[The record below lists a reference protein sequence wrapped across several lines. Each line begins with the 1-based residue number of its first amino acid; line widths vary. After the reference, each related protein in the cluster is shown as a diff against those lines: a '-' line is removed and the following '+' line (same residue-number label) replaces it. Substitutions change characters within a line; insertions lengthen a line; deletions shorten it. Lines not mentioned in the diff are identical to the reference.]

1 MTAPTFRIGRFV
13 WLLLGA
19 LIVGFV
25 LYQLRSAL
33 LPFIV
38 GGALAYIL
46 NPLVLWL
53 EDRIPWMSNRPA
65 LKRMLIIAL
74 IFLIAFIIA
83 VAALIIGVTVL
94 IREIEAF
101 INDLPELIES
111 SRATFESINRQFAVS
126 VPPEV
131 SAIVR
136 DVMQNLGGFLV
147 TAGSRL
153 LVSTIGIISETA
165 SILLGLLMVPLVLFY
180 MLKDRGQI
188 IEGALRSMP
197 PVARR
202 HTVNVLGL
210 LNGVFSAYIR
220 GQLILGLIV
229 GVVIFIGLWLLGIPF
244 SPVLGLIAGLFELIP
259 VIGPWI
265 GAIPGLIVV
274 LAVAPEKF
282 VWVALLYIG
291 VQLVQNSLLVP
302 RIQSASLNLHPVM
315 ILAALLV
322 GSEVAGLWG
331 IILGP
336 PLAAGARSVYLYFV
350 DQWWGKDIED
360 AEKEQ
365 PVEGAEEATEPVEA
379 D

>member
-1 MTAPTFRIGRFV
+1 MTTPTFRIGRFV

-53 EDRIPWMSNRPA
+53 EDRIPWTPSRPV

-74 IFLIAFIIA
+74 IFLTAFIIA
-83 VAALIIGVTVL
+83 VAALVIGVTIL
-94 IREIEAF
+94 IHEIEAF

-111 SRATFESINRQFAVS
+111 SRATFESVNRQFAVS

-131 SAIVR
+131 SEIVR
-136 DVMQNLGGFLV
+136 DVMQSIGDFLV
-147 TAGSRL
+147 SAGKKL
-153 LVSTIGIISETA
+153 LVSTIGIVSQTA
-165 SILLGLLMVPLVLFY
+165 SILLGLFMVPLILFY
-180 MLKDRGQI
+180 LLKDRGQI
-188 IEGALRSMP
+188 IEGALRTLRP
-197 PVARR
+197 GLRR
-202 HTVNVLGL
+202 HTVNIVEI
-210 LNGVFSAYIR
+210 LNGVFSAYLR
-220 GQLILGLIV
+220 GQILLGSIV

-282 VWVALLYIG
+282 VWAALLYLG
-291 VQLVQNSLLVP
+291 VQLLQNSLLVP

-350 DQWWGKDIED
+350 EEWWGED
-360 AEKEQ
+360 VENAEEEQ
-365 PVEGAEEATEPVEA
+365 PVEGAEEAIEPV
-379 D
+379 

>member
-1 MTAPTFRIGRFV
+1 MTTPTFRIGRFV

-53 EDRIPWMSNRPA
+53 EDRIPWTPSRPV

-74 IFLIAFIIA
+74 IFLTAFIIA
-83 VAALIIGVTVL
+83 VAALIIGVTIL
-94 IREIEAF
+94 IHEIEAF

-111 SRATFESINRQFAVS
+111 SRATFESVNRQFTVS

-136 DVMQNLGGFLV
+136 DVMQNLGDFLV
-147 TAGSRL
+147 SAGKRL
-153 LVSTIGIISETA
+153 LVSTIGIVSQTA
-165 SILLGLLMVPLVLFY
+165 SILLGLFMVPLILFY
-180 MLKDRGQI
+180 LLKDRGQI
-188 IEGALRSMP
+188 IEGALRTLRP
-197 PVARR
+197 GPRR
-202 HTVNVLGL
+202 HTVNIVEI
-210 LNGVFSAYIR
+210 LNGVFSAYLR
-220 GQLILGLIV
+220 GQILLGSIV

-265 GAIPGLIVV
+265 GAIPGLIWSCS
-274 LAVAPEKF
+274 P
-282 VWVALLYIG
+282 WR
-291 VQLVQNSLLVP
+291 P
-302 RIQSASLNLHPVM
+302 RSSSGWRCCI
-315 ILAALLV
+315 
-322 GSEVAGLWG
+322 SECSCCRTRCSCRAYR
-331 IILGP
+331 
-336 PLAAGARSVYLYFV
+336 ARR
-350 DQWWGKDIED
+350 
-360 AEKEQ
+360 
-365 PVEGAEEATEPVEA
+365 
-379 D
+379 